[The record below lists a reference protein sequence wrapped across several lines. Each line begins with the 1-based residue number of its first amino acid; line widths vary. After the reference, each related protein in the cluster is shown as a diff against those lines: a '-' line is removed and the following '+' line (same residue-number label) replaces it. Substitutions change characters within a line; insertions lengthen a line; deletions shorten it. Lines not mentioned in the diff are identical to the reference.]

1 VRNILLDPGTV
12 RPDQP
17 FPLDPTD
24 RLSGGRGSTAVALG
38 RRALVGLALPAL
50 IQGAQ
55 AADPK
60 PKTPLAAMPI
70 SRTDLKWWRERHE
83 AKLAELRAR
92 QPALV
97 FYGDSITQQW
107 EYDGPQDWRR
117 YAPIWQRFYGAR
129 NAVNLGFSGD
139 TTSTLIW
146 RIQNGQASGIAPRA
160 AVILIGANNLGR
172 LKWSRDDTVA
182 GIERIIRD
190 LRQRL
195 PATRLL
201 LLGVLPSDRTAWGRE
216 TEDAVNKVLA
226 QRFPRVHETTFLDLS
241 HLFMRN
247 GRVDHDLYYDPKL
260 NPPTAPLHPTAQAMG
275 RLAEAME
282 PTLVTLMKG

>member
-1 VRNILLDPGTV
+1 MTRLGFPLLRAGVAGGLDQPATDPGV
-12 RPDQP
+12 
-17 FPLDPTD
+17 
-24 RLSGGRGSTAVALG
+24 SGGRTRRLLLLTAAASLTAPSV
-38 RRALVGLALPAL
+38 LAAE
-50 IQGAQ
+50 
-55 AADPK
+55 PK
-60 PKTPLAAMPI
+60 VRPPLAATPL

-83 AKLAELRAR
+83 AKLAELRTR

-117 YAPIWQRFYGAR
+117 YAPVWQRFYGAR
-129 NAVNLGFSGD
+129 NAVNLGYSGD
-139 TTSTLIW
+139 TTASLIW
-146 RIQNGQASGIAPRA
+146 RIQNGEASGIAPRA
-160 AVILIGANNLGR
+160 AIILIGANNLGR

-182 GIERIIRD
+182 GIERIVRD

-195 PATRLL
+195 PSTRLL
-201 LLGVLPSDRTAWGRE
+201 LLGILPSDRTAWGRE
-216 TEDAVNKVLA
+216 TEDAVNRVLA
-226 QRFPRVHETTFLDLS
+226 QRFPRGHETTFLDLG

-260 NPPTAPLHPTAQAMG
+260 NPPAAPLHPTAQAMA

-282 PTLVTLMKG
+282 PTLVTMMKG